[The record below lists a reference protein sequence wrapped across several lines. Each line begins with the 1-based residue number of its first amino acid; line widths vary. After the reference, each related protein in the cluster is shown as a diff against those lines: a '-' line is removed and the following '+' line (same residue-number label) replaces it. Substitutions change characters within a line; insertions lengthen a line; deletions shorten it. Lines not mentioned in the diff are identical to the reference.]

1 MHGPHIL
8 KAYADIVEVRHKAAR
23 RNGIFIVIGYLAF
36 IVVAG
41 YLLRQDYA
49 IELNILLY
57 AFLALNFTILTN
69 QQMTSEIVH
78 KSILDLID
86 ELQRA
91 LDDSP

>member
-1 MHGPHIL
+1 MRGPQTL
-8 KAYADIVEVRHKAAR
+8 QAYADLVEVRRKAAR
-23 RNGIFIVIGYLAF
+23 RNGVFIGIGYLVI

-49 IELNILLY
+49 IELDILLY
-57 AFLALNFTILTN
+57 AFLALNFTMLTN

-78 KSILDLID
+78 KSILDLIA

-91 LDDSP
+91 QEDSP

>member
-1 MHGPHIL
+1 MRGPQAL
-8 KAYADIVEVRHKAAR
+8 QAYADLVEVRRKAAQ
-23 RNGIFIVIGYLAF
+23 RNGFFIGIVYLVT

-49 IELNILLY
+49 IELDILVY
-57 AFLALNFTILTN
+57 AFLVLNFTMLTN
-69 QQMTSEIVH
+69 HQIASEIVH